1 MRKPITTALPLVFVA
16 LLGLL
21 GTACGGDDDDGGG
34 EAASGSDGGGGD
46 GGGNQSME
54 DAAVEYAEC
63 MRENGIDMP
72 DPQVSDGRV
81 RVGGPG
87 GGGAGF
93 DPNSE
98 EFQAAQEACQSIL
111 QEAGGQQGQADPEQ
125 VAEMRDRAAAM
136 GDCMRSRG
144 YEDFEDPQVDDNGG
158 IRMTGNG
165 PENGDDEQF
174 QTDLSECEEESGM
187 GGIGGGG

>member
-1 MRKPITTALPLVFVA
+1 MRKPITTALTLVSVA

-34 EAASGSDGGGGD
+34 EAASGSDGGGG
-46 GGGNQSME
+46 GGQGME
-54 DAAVEYAEC
+54 DAALEFAEC

-87 GGGAGF
+87 GGGGGGI

-98 EFQAAQEACQSIL
+98 EFQAAQAECQPIL
-111 QEAGGQQGQADPEQ
+111 DEAGGQQGQADPER
-125 VAEMRDRAAAM
+125 VAEMQDRAAAL

-144 YEDFEDPQVDDNGG
+144 YDDFEDPQVDDNGG
-158 IRMTGNG
+158 IRMTNNPGAA
-165 PENGDDEQF
+165 DQEQF
-174 QTDLSECEEESGM
+174 QTDLGECEEESGM
-187 GGIGGGG
+187 ADIGGGG